1 MVRTLLITGLVF
13 FGMVSVSSG
22 QSSSATASPSTSGSS
37 TSGQQDG
44 SNPQPAAQAQ
54 TKKQDPSPAEN
65 KKKQKKVWT
74 NEDVGSMKDGVS
86 VVGAHESGST
96 SAADS
101 TSSFCSSCS
110 EPSAYGRLVQ
120 SYRDKLA
127 PLRSNLADIDSKIR
141 MAKEAKGNAR
151 EDTAAWI
158 KVYDGKRKDVL
169 AKMERIED
177 EALRAGVLPG
187 DLRE

>member
-1 MVRTLLITGLVF
+1 MVRPLLIAGLVF
-13 FGMVSVSSG
+13 FGMTSVSSA
-22 QSSSATASPSTSGSS
+22 QSSSSTAGPSTSGSP

-44 SNPQPAAQAQ
+44 SNPRPGAQAS
-54 TKKQDPSPAEN
+54 TKNQDPSPAEN

-96 SAADS
+96 S
-101 TSSFCSSCS
+101 SSCSSCS
-110 EPSAYGRLVQ
+110 EPSGYERLVQ

-127 PLRSNLADIDSKIR
+127 PLRSNLADIDGKIQL
-141 MAKEAKGNAR
+141 AKEAKGNAR

-169 AKMERIED
+169 ARMERIED
-177 EALRAGVLPG
+177 EAHRAGVLPG

>member
-1 MVRTLLITGLVF
+1 MVLPLLIAGLVF
-13 FGMVSVSSG
+13 FGMTSVSSA
-22 QSSSATASPSTSGSS
+22 QSSSSTAGPSSS
-37 TSGQQDG
+37 DSSASGQQDG
-44 SNPQPAAQAQ
+44 SNPRPGAQAQ
-54 TKKQDPSPAEN
+54 AKNQDRPPAEN

-96 SAADS
+96 S
-101 TSSFCSSCS
+101 SSCSSCS
-110 EPSAYGRLVQ
+110 EPSGYERLVQ

-127 PLRSNLADIDSKIR
+127 PLRSNLADIDRKIQL
-141 MAKEAKGNAR
+141 AKEAKGNAR

-169 AKMERIED
+169 ANMERIED
-177 EALRAGVLPG
+177 QAHRAGVLPG

>member
-1 MVRTLLITGLVF
+1 MVRPLLITGLVF
-13 FGMVSVSSG
+13 FGMVSVLSA
-22 QSSSATASPSTSGSS
+22 QSSSATAEPSTSGPS

-44 SNPQPAAQAQ
+44 ANPKPAAQAQ
-54 TKKQDPSPAEN
+54 TKNLDPSSAEN

-86 VVGAHESGST
+86 VVGAHETGST
-96 SAADS
+96 SPSCS
-101 TSSFCSSCS
+101 TCS
-110 EPSAYGRLVQ
+110 EPSAYERLVR

-127 PLRSNLADIDSKIR
+127 PLRSNLADIDRKIQ

-169 AKMERIED
+169 AKIERIED
-177 EALRAGVLPG
+177 EGQRAGVLPG